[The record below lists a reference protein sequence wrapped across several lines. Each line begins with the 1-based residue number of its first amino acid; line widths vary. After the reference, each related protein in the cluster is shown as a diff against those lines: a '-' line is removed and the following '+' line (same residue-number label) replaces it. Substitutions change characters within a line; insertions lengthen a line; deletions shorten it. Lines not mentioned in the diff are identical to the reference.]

1 MMTTGKSRLV
11 RGIFVLVLAGF
22 VAQVAVD
29 EIWREPYPA
38 LFQPGFGGI
47 GPVAGTVDSDEPTV
61 TVVYTDGDAETFTHL
76 EVMAQAK
83 SSPTRVFSTAFRP
96 DSPRRDL
103 PETVAWLEQRLS
115 DLGGGRE
122 PVRAV
127 VSWRTAHYDLDDD
140 GPPSFTAGDRA
151 VVPFGGGHE

>member
-1 MMTTGKSRLV
+1 M
-11 RGIFVLVLAGF
+11 
-22 VAQVAVD
+22 QVAVD
-29 EIWREPYPA
+29 EMWREPYPG

-61 TVVYTDGDAETFTHL
+61 TVDYADGGSETFSHL

-103 PETVAWLEQRLS
+103 PETVAWLEERVSVLA
-115 DLGGGRE
+115 GGRE

-127 VSWRTAHYDLDDD
+127 ISWRTVHYDLDED
-140 GPPSFTAGDRA
+140 GPPRVTVGDRT
-151 VVPFGGGHE
+151 VIPFGGQS